1 ATTKKVLEFMALN
14 EQPFSVVEDGG
25 FRNLMN
31 HLSPQYNV
39 LSLRYFSDVALPEF
53 FSQVIQTHLQS
64 AKSRCKDTL
73 LYDTQL
79 DLNVHVVGNGLERH
93 QVLLQCKELLGSHT
107 AANLSAEFKAM
118 LDLWEICH
126 ARVHV
131 VLQDNDRNT
140 AKTLDDANFT
150 SLPCLAHTLQSVG
163 NEIADIV
170 ATGRRIVGYFKHSF
184 PYSQLYII
192 QTQLGQQK
200 KRMPQDAS
208 TRWNSTVYMLLSL
221 LDQRRP
227 IGTFA
232 AEHKLPAIL
241 SAHQWEPMDNVLTIL
256 APFDQLIKE
265 ISSSTATTADVI
277 PAVTALKWLLER
289 QASTDHGVCTAKVTL
304 LEASVRRLSNIEH
317 EPLCIQST
325 MIDPCK
331 TRYKNHF

>member
-1 ATTKKVLEFMALN
+1 ALMRSEKNIATTKKVLEFMALN

-53 FSQVIQTHLQS
+53 FRHICSLLKADAKTLCFTTHNWISDVSLMCMLW
-64 AKSRCKDTL
+64 AMDW
-73 LYDTQL
+73 
-79 DLNVHVVGNGLERH
+79 RH

-317 EPLCIQST
+317 EPLSLGTIL
-325 MIDPCK
+325 DP
-331 TRYKNHF
+331 R